1 MPTVLDILGQEI
13 PKSVEGRSLLPAMRD
28 LSTRGREFVVT
39 THPFSNPRQVI
50 RSVDG
55 QEHETEGS
63 DTTITTEEWSLL
75 YYPEPGQSWL
85 YHLPSDP
92 KQEKNVI
99 EKHPDVARELHQML
113 VKFMY
118 DTNLPSELRDP
129 RMKLKL

>member
-1 MPTVLDILGQEI
+1 M
-13 PKSVEGRSLLPAMRD
+13 
-28 LSTRGREFVVT
+28 
-39 THPFSNPRQVI
+39 
-50 RSVDG
+50 DG
-55 QEHETEGS
+55 QERETEGS